1 MKTKNLFKFMTLL
14 VVCGVMFSC
23 GKDDKLGSI
32 FGVVTD
38 FSSGEPVGSANVQLR
53 PSGET
58 TLTGSDGIYEF
69 PSVETGSYSI
79 MVSKNEYTDLVD
91 DYIIEIK
98 DGKRMRRDVQIK
110 KRPAALH
117 LYDNDSQ
124 EISELDFGADG
135 GTTQ

>member
-1 MKTKNLFKFMTLL
+1 
-14 VVCGVMFSC
+14 
-23 GKDDKLGSI
+23 
-32 FGVVTD
+32 
-38 FSSGEPVGSANVQLR
+38 
-53 PSGET
+53 
-58 TLTGSDGIYEF
+58 
-69 PSVETGSYSI
+69 